1 MPKSDRSVPT
11 HRAPG
16 KHTAARAPRRALRTG
31 LVLTG
36 LAAGVTGV
44 SVTGG
49 VMTDEPGTLTP
60 AAADIALGTPSASP
74 EAPGQETGAAN
85 EALEQRARRGVVS
98 RSARRTDATKAT
110 VLTMSA
116 GSAVTRSQKLSEGD
130 PRDIARALLPAYG
143 FSSDQFSCLDSLY
156 VSESDWRVDA
166 DNPTSSA
173 YGIPQALTQLHDL
186 PADYMTSAESQ
197 IRWGLD
203 YIRDTYGTPCS
214 AWSFKQGN
222 NWY

>member
-1 MPKSDRSVPT
+1 MPSQKYVPT

-16 KHTAARAPRRALRTG
+16 KHKAARGPRRALRTG
-31 LVLTG
+31 VALTG
-36 LAAGVTGV
+36 LAAAATGV

-49 VMTDEPGTLTP
+49 LVTSDAGLAPVAADVTSTTAATP
-60 AAADIALGTPSASP
+60 VESGETAAAAA
-74 EAPGQETGAAN
+74 EAVAE
-85 EALEQRARRGVVS
+85 RREVTS
-98 RSARRTDATKAT
+98 RSSRRDAAKAT
-110 VLTMSA
+110 ALKMSA
-116 GSAVTRSQKLSEGD
+116 GAAVTKSESLSQGD
-130 PRDIARALLPAYG
+130 PRDIARALLPVYG

-156 VSESDWRVDA
+156 VSESDWRIDA

-197 IRWGLD
+197 IRWGLE
-203 YIRDTYGTPCS
+203 YIQDTYGTPCS

-222 NWY
+222 GWY